1 MQLLQW
7 FKDRI
12 GKKVVVSTK
21 DGHNT
26 VKVLSHPHAEA
37 LYRTQSKASTDN
49 GPSDYSYRHQEDHE
63 DDYVTPLVYTM
74 LLSELES
81 NSSGASQDNSFQGF
95 GGGATEGGGAG
106 GDFGGGGASASW
118 NDTPSDPAPSSY
130 DSSPSDSSS
139 SSSDSGSFDS
149 GSSDSGS
156 SSSDF

>member
-81 NSSGASQDNSFQGF
+81 NSSGGSQDDTPAHDIMG
-95 GGGATEGGGAG
+95 G

-118 NDTPSDPAPSSY
+118 DNTPASDPSPSY
-130 DSSPSDSSS
+130 DSSPSDSGS
-139 SSSDSGSFDS
+139 SSSDSSSFDS